1 MPESV
6 KYSHKMLSSEKA
18 ILRQIESWRQE
29 SRDIRIASKHF
40 SCFGHRQRRGQNKA
54 VSSPG
59 SKDSCSWVC
68 RWHRGWLAAEVV
80 GVGPGCPIRQPRT
93 KKRGNMIFIR
103 SKKLRVTYKF
113 SLSER
118 QQVRMAGGHL
128 TLSLKIPTN
137 QRSKEPT
144 SAEAYLRFVP
154 WSWASKQRHRHL
166 GGSNGRRLNVDTS
179 RWSRKNP
186 GLFSRFRNENLR
198 RRRRPETGHRFDWDG
213 GSRVRSRSCQ
223 ADGRDRCDRKSRDS
237 GWGRDVD
244 ARKGLTRERGD
255 GERSAVG
262 RLNRER
268 RLVLG
273 R

>member
-1 MPESV
+1 MGSINYWALHCPISKQSAVNKSNPSKCQNLWSTAIKCYPQKV
-6 KYSHKMLSSEKA
+6 KEYFDRSKVGCS
-18 ILRQIESWRQE
+18 IT
-29 SRDIRIASKHF
+29 SRDIRISSKHF

-80 GVGPGCPIRQPRT
+80 GVGPGCPISQPRS

-118 QQVRMAGGHL
+118 QQVRMAGGHW

-154 WSWASKQRHRHL
+154 WSWAS
-166 GGSNGRRLNVDTS
+166 
-179 RWSRKNP
+179 
-186 GLFSRFRNENLR
+186 
-198 RRRRPETGHRFDWDG
+198 
-213 GSRVRSRSCQ
+213 
-223 ADGRDRCDRKSRDS
+223 
-237 GWGRDVD
+237 
-244 ARKGLTRERGD
+244 
-255 GERSAVG
+255 
-262 RLNRER
+262 
-268 RLVLG
+268 
-273 R
+273 